1 MATIIPLSDILTVLE
16 TIDVIVAMEQGFVQ
30 YSNGQAVVPPVGELL
45 FDHPKGEAHIKYGYI
60 KQTDYYC
67 IKIAS
72 GFYDN
77 PKFGIASSQGL
88 MLLFSQLTGEPKAI
102 LLDEGKLTDVRTAA
116 AGALVAQYFAPK
128 DIKAIGILGT
138 GTQARLQLQYLQK
151 VTPCRKVWVWGRNR
165 TNAQQFKTEMEGELE
180 INIAESPT
188 EVAQHCNL
196 IVTTTPAETPL
207 LQASDILPGT
217 HITAV
222 GSDTSTK
229 QELASDL
236 LGKADLL
243 IADSIAQSQSRGEIY
258 RATSDGEVDAS
269 RVVELGAAIQ
279 NENLQRINDEQISIA
294 DLTGVAVQD
303 IMISQAVYI
312 NYLNKEV

>member
-1 MATIIPLSDILTVLE
+1 MATIISLSDILTVLE
-16 TIDVIVAMEQGFVQ
+16 TIDVIAAMEQGFVQ

-102 LLDEGKLTDVRTAA
+102 LLDEGKLTDIRTAA

-151 VTPCRKVWVWGRNR
+151 VTPCRKVWVWGRNP

-180 INIAESPT
+180 INITESPT

-207 LQASDILPGT
+207 LQASDIFPGT

-258 RATSDGEVDAS
+258 RATSDGKIDAS
-269 RVVELGAAIQ
+269 RVVELGAVIQ
-279 NENLQRINDEQISIA
+279 NENLKRINDEQISIA

-312 NYLNKEV
+312 NYLNREV